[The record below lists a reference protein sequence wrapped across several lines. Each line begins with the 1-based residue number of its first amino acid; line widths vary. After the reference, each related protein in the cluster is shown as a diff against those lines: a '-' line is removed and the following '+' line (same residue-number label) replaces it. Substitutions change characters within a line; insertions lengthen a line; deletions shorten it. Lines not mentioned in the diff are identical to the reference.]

1 MKKTIAWTMSLLLAF
16 SLTACSGN
24 NTKTTEAE
32 STVAEETVSTTEAE
46 PTTAEPASASSAD
59 ATAEETLSAEELS
72 EFREAVEKY
81 NALSAKEEHVKMT
94 QKIGEGSTA
103 QIVELDATTKQIGEG
118 DTAQVEFSGIQ
129 TNNGTET
136 EILLHYK
143 DGVAYLSTGGQKVQ
157 VASDFASVQQMIAG
171 QHIAGVEKI
180 AYSALNREE
189 QEDGSLKLSLTV
201 SAKEQG
207 VDSGVVEIVIG
218 ADGQILSLYAQEEG
232 TITSG
237 TTSMKTTIEMTVEIQ
252 NTGDA
257 VKINYP
263 DFSDYLDAS
272 AGSETT
278 AAETTAA
285 N

>member
-1 MKKTIAWTMSLLLAF
+1 MKKTMVWTMSLLLAL

-24 NTKTTEAE
+24 DTKTTEAD
-32 STVAEETVSTTEAE
+32 TTAAETTASTTEAE
-46 PTTAEPASASSAD
+46 PTTTEPASTSSTGA
-59 ATAEETLSAEELS
+59 AEEETLSAEELS

-81 NALSAKEEHVKMT
+81 NALSAKEEHLQMT
-94 QKIGEGSTA
+94 QNIGEGA
-103 QIVELDATTKQIGEG
+103 EVQKVELDATVKQIGEG
-118 DTAQVEFSGIQ
+118 ETAQIEFTGTQ
-129 TNNGTET
+129 TNNGTKT

-143 DGVAYLSTGGQKVQ
+143 DGVAYLATGGQKVQ
-157 VASDFASVQQMIAG
+157 VASNFASVQQMIG
-171 QHIAGVEKI
+171 GEYISGVEKI
-180 AYSALNREE
+180 AYSALNREV
-189 QEDGSLKLSLTV
+189 QADGSVKLTLTI

-207 VDSGVVEIVIG
+207 VDSGVVEVVIG
-218 ADGQILSLYAQEEG
+218 ADGQILSLHAQQEG

-252 NTGDA
+252 NTDDA